1 MRARRETV
9 SFDLVQQDSRTF
21 QFLQRRQSLEYGE
34 QIVGKTLHSHVEMLN
49 GCRRDMAT
57 CFSVEGIATDE
68 IALFQRRRPERDLVE
83 ANGVRG
89 FLVKF
94 NVEFLQHR
102 WKRVDFAAGDIV
114 QV

>member
-9 SFDLVQQDSRTF
+9 YFDLVQRGIRTF
-21 QFLQRRQSLEYGE
+21 QFLQRRQSLEHGE
-34 QIVGKTLHSHVEMLN
+34 QIVGETLHSHVKMLD
-49 GCRRDMAT
+49 GRRRDMAT
-57 CFSVEGIATDE
+57 CFSVKGIATDE
-68 IALFQRRRPERDLVE
+68 IALFQRRRPERDLIE

-89 FLVKF
+89 FLVEF
-94 NVEFLQHR
+94 HVELLQHR